1 MTDLEPEPGDDV
13 QVSSSK
19 KPSGGGRPKR
29 RTFTADYK
37 LRILEEYDRL
47 LADGEPGAS
56 GALLRR
62 EKLLTSHITEWRKA
76 RKNGALEAL
85 TPKVRKPS
93 KSAAEVENEK
103 LRAQNERLTKKLATT
118 EAALEIMK
126 STRALGNAL
135 RERGFRHEATEVID
149 GAFTELEPLTS
160 TKYACDITGKSRST
174 VHRSRNPRPGPPVA
188 RPRPAHPAKLSR
200 EEAHEVIETLNSRRF
215 IDKAPA
221 QVWAVLLDEGTY
233 LCSISTMYRLLRAE
247 GMTGDRRAQ
256 ATHPAKVKPELVA
269 DGPGQVWS
277 WDITKL
283 KGPEKGV
290 VYNLYV
296 MIDIYSRYVV
306 HWETWPAENAHL
318 AKRFIKNAI
327 ERNGGSTPKT
337 IHSDRGT
344 PMTSKTVGQLLTDL
358 KIDQSHS
365 RPKVSNDNPYSEANF
380 RTLKYCPAFPGRFG
394 SIQDARQFCRRFFTY
409 YNNEHRHSGIA
420 LHTPASV
427 HHDTVGQVQTE
438 RARVLAAAYAA
449 NPERFRRM
457 PTPPRLPERAW
468 INQPE
473 AKIETEQSAQ
483 NAAA

>member
-1 MTDLEPEPGDDV
+1 M
-13 QVSSSK
+13 
-19 KPSGGGRPKR
+19 
-29 RTFTADYK
+29 
-37 LRILEEYDRL
+37 
-47 LADGEPGAS
+47 
-56 GALLRR
+56 
-62 EKLLTSHITEWRKA
+62 
-76 RKNGALEAL
+76 
-85 TPKVRKPS
+85 
-93 KSAAEVENEK
+93 
-103 LRAQNERLTKKLATT
+103 
-118 EAALEIMK
+118 
-126 STRALGNAL
+126 
-135 RERGFRHEATEVID
+135 
-149 GAFTELEPLTS
+149 
-160 TKYACDITGKSRST
+160 
-174 VHRSRNPRPGPPVA
+174 
-188 RPRPAHPAKLSR
+188 
-200 EEAHEVIETLNSRRF
+200 IETLNSRRF

-233 LCSISTMYRLLRAE
+233 LCSISTMYRLLRAD

-269 DGPGQVWS
+269 DGPDQVWS

-306 HWETWPAENAHL
+306 HWEIWPAENARL

-327 ERNGGSTPKT
+327 KANSGSVPKT

-344 PMTSKTVGQLLTDL
+344 PMTSKTVNQLLTDL

-394 SIQDARQFCRRFFTY
+394 SIQDARQFCQQFFTY

-427 HHDTVGQVQTE
+427 HHGTVGQIQTE
-438 RARVLAAAYAA
+438 RARVLATAYAT
-449 NPERFRRM
+449 NPERFRRK
-457 PTPPRLPERAW
+457 PTPPQLPERAW

-473 AKIETEQSAQ
+473 AKIETEAPAQST
-483 NAAA
+483 AA

>member
-1 MTDLEPEPGDDV
+1 MTYDIAEPYGPLITTTFRLVTWNVWGRYGPWESREVAIRATLERHDPDVVGLVEAWDGQGARLGLPYHVFEGDYEVDGV
-13 QVSSSK
+13 RSGLAVLSRWPIGAHESRKLTGGPDTGGQVLYA
-19 KPSGGGRPKR
+19 G
-29 RTFTADYK
+29 
-37 LRILEEYDRL
+37 I
-47 LADGEPGAS
+47 DGPRGIV
-56 GALLRR
+56 
-62 EKLLTSHITEWRKA
+62 HIYVA
-76 RKNGALEAL
+76 AL
-85 TPKVRKPS
+85 TWRPEHSGERQRQVREV
-93 KSAAEVENEK
+93 AA
-103 LRAQNERLTKKLATT
+103 
-118 EAALEIMK
+118 
-126 STRALGNAL
+126 
-135 RERGFRHEATEVID
+135 F
-149 GAFTELEPLTS
+149 
-160 TKYACDITGKSRST
+160 
-174 VHRSRNPRPGPPVA
+174 
-188 RPRPAHPAKLSR
+188 
-200 EEAHEVIETLNSRRF
+200 
-215 IDKAPA
+215 
-221 QVWAVLLDEGTY
+221 
-233 LCSISTMYRLLRAE
+233 
-247 GMTGDRRAQ
+247 
-256 ATHPAKVKPELVA
+256 VA

-306 HWETWPAENAHL
+306 HWETWPAENARL

-327 ERNGGSTPKT
+327 ERNGGSAPKT

-344 PMTSKTVGQLLTDL
+344 PMTSKTVGQLLIDL
-358 KIDQSHS
+358 KVDQSHS

-394 SIQDARQFCRRFFTY
+394 SIQDARQFCRRFFTC

-420 LHTPASV
+420 LHTPASI